1 MCQQLRYSAEILS
14 FWQQQQVPGKVPDP
28 VNGGDYLLE
37 RQELQMGFLQD
48 GASQLQLTVQ
58 PARVVGPVQTKV
70 TTTLKWNYIETTA
83 TYASS
88 FRLN

>member
-1 MCQQLRYSAEILS
+1 MCQQLRYSAEIWS

-37 RQELQMGFLQD
+37 GQELEVGLLQD

-58 PARVVGPVQTKV
+58 PARVVGPAANQS
-70 TTTLKWNYIETTA
+70 NDDIETTVKYA
-83 TYASS
+83 TS
-88 FRLN
+88 FCLN